1 MARSSSFGSRRT
13 TTWVVDQKPRS
24 MTRVV
29 RLGRPANDNLREPNM
44 GLRLAVIALVTALA
58 LLALHDWRLI

>member
-1 MARSSSFGSRRT
+1 MARPSSYGSRRS
-13 TTWVVDQKPRS
+13 TTWTVDQKPRS
-24 MTRVV
+24 VPRVV